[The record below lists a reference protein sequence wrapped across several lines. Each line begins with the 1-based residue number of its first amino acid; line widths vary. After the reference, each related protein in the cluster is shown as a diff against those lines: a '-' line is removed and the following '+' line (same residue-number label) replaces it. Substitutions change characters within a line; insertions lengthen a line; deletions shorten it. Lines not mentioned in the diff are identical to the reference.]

1 MKRIYVIIP
10 ARSGSVG
17 VTDKNILP
25 VLGVPIIVRAY
36 RVACSLPHDVRVI
49 VSTDSSQYLR
59 LVQKEGYSDLALRPT
74 KLSTSSAF
82 VIDTIQYELDRVGAS
97 NDDLI
102 ALLEPSFVGR
112 RYPNLCKAIDMVN
125 NNKADSCL
133 GVYPVPAAFQLT
145 KQFVRNNEG
154 VKFIGPA
161 NVNRQQLPLSYVRS
175 GEFYLSRVG
184 LIREEQSLLG
194 GRLEMLETALPFVN
208 IDSVEDVE
216 RAINIPE
223 KALD

>member
-1 MKRIYVIIP
+1 
-10 ARSGSVG
+10 
-17 VTDKNILP
+17 
-25 VLGVPIIVRAY
+25 
-36 RVACSLPHDVRVI
+36 
-49 VSTDSSQYLR
+49 
-59 LVQKEGYSDLALRPT
+59 
-74 KLSTSSAF
+74 
-82 VIDTIQYELDRVGAS
+82 
-97 NDDLI
+97 
-102 ALLEPSFVGR
+102 
-112 RYPNLCKAIDMVN
+112 MVN